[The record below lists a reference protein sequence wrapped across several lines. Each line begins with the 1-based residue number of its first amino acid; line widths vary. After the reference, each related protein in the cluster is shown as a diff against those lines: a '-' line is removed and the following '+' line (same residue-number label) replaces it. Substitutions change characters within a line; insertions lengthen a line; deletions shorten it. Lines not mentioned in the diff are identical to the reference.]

1 MSKLL
6 EELLEELPKGY
17 EFTPVEL
24 TQIQLAQSQLDD
36 IDRLQAEL
44 DSSETIVNGHTGQPR
59 LNSLFSELRQQRHEA
74 TRQIEVIRRGI
85 AADNKPVKSG
95 TRYTASGSR
104 VRL

>member
-1 MSKLL
+1 MSLL
-6 EELLEELPKGY
+6 EDLLDELPEGY

-36 IDRLQAEL
+36 IDRLEAEL
-44 DSSETIVNGHTGQPR
+44 ANQETIVNGYAGQPR

-74 TRQIEVIRRGI
+74 TRQIEVIRRGLV
-85 AADNKPVKSG
+85 ADMKPVKAG
-95 TRYTASGSR
+95 TRYTPAASR

>member
-1 MSKLL
+1 MSLL
-6 EELLEELPKGY
+6 DDLMLELPDNY

-36 IDRLQAEL
+36 VARLESEL
-44 DSSETIVNGHTGQPR
+44 ENSETIVNGHTGQPR
-59 LNSLFSELRQQRHEA
+59 LNALFSELRQQRHEA
-74 TRQIEVIRRGI
+74 ARQIEVIRRGI

-95 TRYTASGSR
+95 TRYTPSASR